1 MNLDE
6 LRKNYLQRNEELNRI
21 VSVES
26 GCIVLRVASEYKIA
40 LNRCST
46 FPDIL
51 SWVFHL
57 TEKSWMTTEILHHFI
72 LVACRENKLTMPNP

>member
-1 MNLDE
+1 MSLEE
-6 LRKNYLQRNEELNRI
+6 LREKYLQRNEELNRI

-26 GCIVLRVASEYKIA
+26 GYIILRVASEYKIA

-57 TEKSWMTTEILHHFI
+57 AEKSWMTTEILHHFI
-72 LVACRENKLTMPNP
+72 LVACREHKLEMPNP